1 MKKSLILLAGFPGTG
16 KSYLANLIIE
26 KFSSIKL
33 LSPDSIKEKNWDL
46 YGFNNLNEKE
56 ELIQR
61 SWKEY
66 YQEMEEE
73 FRQGKSVLSDYPFSE
88 KQRDKLDQLTR
99 KFNYQ
104 VITIRLI
111 ADLDVLF
118 ARQKKR
124 DLDDTRH
131 LGHILTSYHK
141 NDSIISRENAD
152 NLLDYKEFI
161 RRCTTRGYDKF
172 SLGTLY
178 KLDVTDFSKVNYDLL
193 LLNLEKQLLGK
204 EKINTNKK

>member
-1 MKKSLILLAGFPGTG
+1 MKKALILLAGFPGTG

-204 EKINTNKK
+204 EKT

>member
-161 RRCTTRGYDKF
+161 SRCTTRGYDKF

-178 KLDVTDFSKVNYDLL
+178 KLDVTDFSKVNYNLL

-204 EKINTNKK
+204 EKT

>member
-73 FRQGKSVLSDYPFSE
+73 FRQGKSILSDYPFSE

-118 ARQKKR
+118 ARQRKR

-204 EKINTNKK
+204 EKT

>member
-178 KLDVTDFSKVNYDLL
+178 ELDVTDFSKVNYDLL

-204 EKINTNKK
+204 EKN

>member
-66 YQEMEEE
+66 YQEME
-73 FRQGKSVLSDYPFSE
+73 
-88 KQRDKLDQLTR
+88 
-99 KFNYQ
+99 
-104 VITIRLI
+104 
-111 ADLDVLF
+111 
-118 ARQKKR
+118 
-124 DLDDTRH
+124 
-131 LGHILTSYHK
+131 
-141 NDSIISRENAD
+141 
-152 NLLDYKEFI
+152 
-161 RRCTTRGYDKF
+161 
-172 SLGTLY
+172 
-178 KLDVTDFSKVNYDLL
+178 
-193 LLNLEKQLLGK
+193 
-204 EKINTNKK
+204 